1 MSNIILNVD
10 KATNKITGFAR
21 DITLAE
27 YFENHQ
33 LLPLNFLVPILDES
47 GNYLSN
53 TQVNAEIP
61 VIGQLYQK
69 NETIV
74 DTNIILI
81 LNEGVDVNSEV
92 SIKIPKT
99 LFEVLEETEDKSSVG
114 IASTDQTLKD
124 IMTIYIGDYTFEV
137 NTKETYTN
145 FYKDEVVK
153 AFESESNVFSTIV
166 NRKYFENDDLY
177 NVRNIMDH
185 GYYSNGEINLLSGE
199 N

>member
-1 MSNIILNVD
+1 MSSIILNVD

-27 YFENHQ
+27 YFENYQ

-53 TQVNAEIP
+53 TQINAEIP

-74 DTNIILI
+74 DTNVVLI
-81 LNEGVDVNSEV
+81 LNEDVDINSEV

-99 LFEVLEETEDKSSVG
+99 LFEVLEETEDTSSVG

>member
-27 YFENHQ
+27 YFENYQ

-61 VIGQLYQK
+61 IIGQLYQK
-69 NETIV
+69 NETII
-74 DTNIILI
+74 DTNVVLI
-81 LNEGVDVNSEV
+81 LNEGVDVSSEV

-124 IMTIYIGDYTFEV
+124 IMNIYIGDYTFEV